1 MGKLLGIDYG
11 DRRVGIAVS
20 DEDRTHAF
28 ARTAIQNNSRIALI
42 DALKKLIAEEKI
54 DRIIAGLPI
63 SMNGQEGPQATAVRT
78 AMTDICR
85 ELNIPL
91 EFEDERL
98 SSSFADRFKESSHD
112 QDSIAAATILESY
125 LERTRQTL

>member
-28 ARTAIQNNSRIALI
+28 ARTAIQHTSRIALV

-54 DRIIAGLPI
+54 DRVIAGLPL
-63 SMNGQEGPQATAVRT
+63 SMSGQEGPQATAVRI

-85 ELNIPL
+85 ELAIPL

-98 SSSFADRFKESSHD
+98 STSFADRFRGSSHD
-112 QDSIAAATILESY
+112 QDSIAAAAILESY
-125 LERTRQTL
+125 LERTREKP